1 MKGLVIVIAFWL
13 GCIWLGVAFF
23 GEEGIAYGWIF
34 ALLCLA
40 CGIPRVRRR
49 GLR

>member
-1 MKGLVIVIAFWL
+1 MRGLIAIVVFWL
-13 GCIWLGVAFF
+13 ACLFAGIAFF

-40 CGIPRVRRR
+40 CGIPATRRKV
-49 GLR
+49 